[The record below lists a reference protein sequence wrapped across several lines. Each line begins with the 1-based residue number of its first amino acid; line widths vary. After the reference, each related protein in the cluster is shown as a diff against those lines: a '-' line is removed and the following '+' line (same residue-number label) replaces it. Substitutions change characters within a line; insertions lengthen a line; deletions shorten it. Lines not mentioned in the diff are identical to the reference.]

1 MKATPNTEKVI
12 YLLVIVLCLA
22 ILGLMAISPETFME
36 ISAVYQGF

>member
-12 YLLVIVLCLA
+12 YLFVILLSLA
-22 ILGLMAISPETFME
+22 ILGLMAISPDTFMQ